1 MFNFLTKLM
10 SKNTKELEDKGL
22 LASEMDLEQLR
33 DLAVSIKLF
42 SVEEVAKMKKAGLLK
57 AIHAWEEKAIAKN
70 KKKGMR
76 VLGGQKPTV
85 AQTQEEDLYQ
95 GKKVKSRTIRVIN
108 GKKYED
114 IKVSTG
120 EVFTNPVKE

>member
-1 MFNFLTKLM
+1 M